1 MTKNEPLDPVDW
13 KILAELQ
20 NDASDHQQ
28 GVGRS
33 SRLGDVL
40 VPRARTT
47 PTRQRH
53 DQRHRMR
60 LSIRQPLAGSM
71 QAIIAVQLRPHRRD
85 LVDRFTADALA
96 LPETLALFNVSGPE
110 DFFLHVAVRD
120 SAHLQ
125 RVLID
130 HLGRT
135 SRGLAR
141 PNAPSSTAKRS
152 PHPSDRTGK
161 SGLERVGQNH

>member
-20 NDASDHQQ
+20 NDASITNKVLADRVGLATSSCHERVRRLRAN
-28 GVGRS
+28 GTISGIHAAVDPAAVGR
-33 SRLGDVL
+33 
-40 VPRARTT
+40 
-47 PTRQRH
+47 
-53 DQRHRMR
+53 
-60 LSIRQPLAGSM
+60 SM

-130 HLGRT
+130 HLAAHPEVWHAQTHLIYGKAVT
-135 SRGLAR
+135 SPIR
-141 PNAPSSTAKRS
+141 P
-152 PHPSDRTGK
+152 DR
-161 SGLERVGQNH
+161 